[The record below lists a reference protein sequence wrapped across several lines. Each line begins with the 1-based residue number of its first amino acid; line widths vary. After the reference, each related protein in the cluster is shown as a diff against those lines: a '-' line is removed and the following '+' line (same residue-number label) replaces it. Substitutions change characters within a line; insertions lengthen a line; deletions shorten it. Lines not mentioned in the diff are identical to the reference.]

1 MNIFNIGDVVVLK
14 SGGPRMT
21 VHNIGDYT
29 ASGFNPGVLCVW
41 FTNNGTVKEESVFH
55 PDALKPYVAPGP
67 LRVTRA

>member
-1 MNIFNIGDVVVLK
+1 MNI
-14 SGGPRMT
+14 
-21 VHNIGDYT
+21 IGDYT